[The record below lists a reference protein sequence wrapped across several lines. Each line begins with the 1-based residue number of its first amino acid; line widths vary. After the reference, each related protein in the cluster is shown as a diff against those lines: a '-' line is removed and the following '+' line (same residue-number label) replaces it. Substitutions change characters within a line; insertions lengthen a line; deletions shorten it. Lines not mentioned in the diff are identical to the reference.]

1 MKLKSDKYTTGQK
14 ALTHKEFDKLT
25 EVISDLQDELLIKM
39 SVALAIRR
47 EDMCIPTKKKTSKN
61 FDPRRGIKI
70 NNIDMDNK
78 TLIFYESKK
87 GMSRSVN
94 LPDSIV
100 VLIKKYLKT
109 IPKRENL
116 FSYTGRTAYRRFNHW
131 CRIAGIY
138 ERPFHALRATCIKFC
153 RDAGW
158 SDEQVSALTGDSI
171 GVIQQHYRTPT
182 AQEMVDV
189 TNQKPII

>member
-1 MKLKSDKYTTGQK
+1 MKLKSDRYTTGQK

-25 EVISDLQDELLIKM
+25 EVISDLQDELLVKM
-39 SVALAIRR
+39 GVALAIRR
-47 EDMCIPTKKKTSKN
+47 EDMCIPTKKKTSKKY
-61 FDPRRGIKI
+61 DPRRGIKI
-70 NNIDMDNK
+70 NNIDLDNHI
-78 TLIFYESKK
+78 LIFYESKK
-87 GMSRSVN
+87 GKSRPIN

-131 CRIAGIY
+131 CMIAQIA

-158 SDEQVSALTGDSI
+158 TDEQVSALTGDSI

-182 AQEMVDV
+182 AQEMADV
-189 TNQKPII
+189 THQKPII